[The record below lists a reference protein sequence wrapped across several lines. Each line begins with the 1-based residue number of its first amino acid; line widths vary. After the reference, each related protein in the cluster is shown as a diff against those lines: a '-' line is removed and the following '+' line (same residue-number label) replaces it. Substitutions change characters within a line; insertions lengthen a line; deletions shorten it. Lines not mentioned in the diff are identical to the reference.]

1 MDSLAEPASSID
13 WNLSALAADRRCDT
27 IQPSAEH
34 VSDDGID
41 ALNLASIQRCRR
53 QNNIFAKRM
62 VKNNMVKKRTGRSKR
77 TERTR
82 KCSTQPVVHQTE
94 HMASDPSTLS
104 VDMQR
109 VFHWNHVFSEKITE
123 KGLIPT
129 NGVPQKCFAHFEF
142 AGGGAAEVASEE
154 AISNTGLIDI
164 VVKTQSDWD
173 TSKMKSLQANNNTSC
188 KFRDIMNIVESDA
201 INRKPEENVLL
212 TQDHFLNSIGLQR
225 SGSSLRSSSSS
236 SSSSTS
242 TSSSTSGGNSD
253 DIGIELEHL
262 QDQIQKLFDK
272 KHCLTTT
279 VGDAQAGWELLGSV
293 ERTDAKSVADICL
306 YLFIHF
312 LMCISRVSKE
322 FSITLSICVFYV
334 SSF

>member
-94 HMASDPSTLS
+94 HMASDPSKLS

-109 VFHWNHVFSEKITE
+109 VFHWNHVFFGENYRE
-123 KGLIPT
+123 G
-129 NGVPQKCFAHFEF
+129 
-142 AGGGAAEVASEE
+142 
-154 AISNTGLIDI
+154 IDSYEWC
-164 VVKTQSDWD
+164 T
-173 TSKMKSLQANNNTSC
+173 TKM
-188 KFRDIMNIVESDA
+188 FRTFRI
-201 INRKPEENVLL
+201 RWWWC
-212 TQDHFLNSIGLQR
+212 
-225 SGSSLRSSSSS
+225 
-236 SSSSTS
+236 
-242 TSSSTSGGNSD
+242 SGGCIRSYF
-253 DIGIELEHL
+253 
-262 QDQIQKLFDK
+262 KYWFD
-272 KHCLTTT
+272 
-279 VGDAQAGWELLGSV
+279 
-293 ERTDAKSVADICL
+293 
-306 YLFIHF
+306 
-312 LMCISRVSKE
+312 
-322 FSITLSICVFYV
+322 
-334 SSF
+334 